1 MMGPSVIEIP
11 SDSTVKMHNQKAPYA
26 IIAKPIG
33 PTCNLACTYC
43 FYLEK
48 RHLFQKNS
56 HFRMSDEVLEAFIR
70 QYITSQDFPEVAFS
84 WQGGEPTILG
94 VNFFCK
100 VVELQK
106 RYADGKKISN
116 ALQTNGVLLDDEWC
130 EFLTENQF
138 LVGLSID
145 GPADLHDCFRVDKHQ
160 RPTFD
165 RVMKGV
171 GFLKKHNTQ
180 FNTLTVVNDINS
192 RKPLKVYRFLKEVGE
207 GFMQFIPLI
216 ELKPGKE
223 AKALGLDLGMPPVR
237 SKVNNESA
245 VSEWSVKPGK
255 FGEFY
260 TQIFNEWVR
269 CDVGKVFVQFFD
281 VALGNWMG
289 SGSGLCVFAPT
300 CGYAS
305 VLEHNGDLYACDHYV
320 YPQYKLGNIQERS
333 LNELMASNLQRQFG
347 HNKLDSLPQNCIRCD
362 VRFACNGE
370 CPKHRFQRTH
380 SGGPQLSY
388 LCSAYKRIFRHMDPY
403 MKVMAKMV
411 SSGNE
416 ASLIM
421 DYVADEDRQKRLK
434 TAKRNEPCPCG
445 SGKKFK
451 KCCGS

>member
-1 MMGPSVIEIP
+1 
-11 SDSTVKMHNQKAPYA
+11 
-26 IIAKPIG
+26 
-33 PTCNLACTYC
+33 
-43 FYLEK
+43 
-48 RHLFQKNS
+48 
-56 HFRMSDEVLEAFIR
+56 
-70 QYITSQDFPEVAFS
+70 
-84 WQGGEPTILG
+84 
-94 VNFFCK
+94 
-100 VVELQK
+100 
-106 RYADGKKISN
+106 
-116 ALQTNGVLLDDEWC
+116 
-130 EFLTENQF
+130 
-138 LVGLSID
+138 
-145 GPADLHDCFRVDKHQ
+145 
-160 RPTFD
+160 
-165 RVMKGV
+165 
-171 GFLKKHNTQ
+171 
-180 FNTLTVVNDINS
+180 
-192 RKPLKVYRFLKEVGE
+192 
-207 GFMQFIPLI
+207 MQFIPLI

-223 AKALGLDLGMPPVR
+223 AKELGLDLGMPPVR

-245 VSEWSVKPGK
+245 VTEWSVKPGK

-260 TQIFNEWVR
+260 TQIFDEWVR

-347 HNKLDSLPQNCIRCD
+347 HNKLDKLPQDCIRCD

-370 CPKHRFQRTH
+370 CPKHRFLRTN
-380 SGGPQLSY
+380 SGEPELNY
-388 LCSAYKRIFRHMDPY
+388 LCSAYKRIFSHMDPY
-403 MKVMAKMV
+403 MKVMARMV